1 MKRFTFYLF
10 VLVLLLSFV
19 GCNNNDATTP
29 TPKSTAATEAT
40 TSTETIPPYSVPS
53 PMAYPSY
60 TFTETPDVNDLRETA
75 VRAMR
80 DLLTIQWTPAEN
92 ISYFN
97 TAGRDKQFDYVAG
110 TAYGGLL
117 YSGAGSGL
125 FQFLEY
131 YNPETGLLLYP
142 GTADE
147 LRKTIGSGCA
157 DSLLWSWGTV
167 ANSFS
172 SGYYPSVMV
181 QQNGYLPVGNY
192 TYDPNLKSFY
202 YLPTEEIIKKNGE
215 AVMLD
220 AYTKVL
226 PADALVSSSAD
237 HAMMVIEEP
246 TVRYK
251 SDGTIDIEN
260 SYVYI
265 QDQRGGRTSKEFY
278 EVKDGSTTI
287 YFNSG
292 TRLKMTFETLLD
304 KNYIPVTLAEF
315 TGAKAY
321 ENAEVTTQGKT
332 CTSLKDLQNVM
343 IESNYP
349 IAFISAKLVD
359 GNGNVS
365 ELDKILFHGA
375 NGEGPAKT
383 YNFSQWE
390 TLHTMDTEGYSKLRI
405 EVVVS
410 TGERFTVVE
419 IYV

>member
-1 MKRFTFYLF
+1 MKRFTLCLLMLIMLF
-10 VLVLLLSFV
+10 AFA
-19 GCNNNDATTP
+19 GCKNNPAVESTP
-29 TPKSTAATEAT
+29 ETTEA
-40 TSTETIPPYSVPS
+40 IPPYTVPS

-60 TFTETPDVNDLRETA
+60 TFSQTPDVNDLRETA

-80 DLLTIQWTPAEN
+80 DLLTIQWTPAQD

-97 TAGRDKQFDYVAG
+97 TAGRDKQFDYIAG

-131 YNPETGLLLYP
+131 YNPETGLLMYP
-142 GTADE
+142 GTGDE
-147 LRKTIGSGCA
+147 LRKAIGSGCA

-237 HAMMVIEEP
+237 HAMMVIENP
-246 TVRYK
+246 TVKYT
-251 SDGTIDIEN
+251 DGAIDIEK
-260 SYVYI
+260 SYVII

-278 EVKDGSTTI
+278 EVKDGNTTV

-292 TRLKMTFETLLD
+292 TALKMTFKTLLE

-315 TGAKAY
+315 TGEKAY
-321 ENAEVTTQGKT
+321 EKAVVTTQGKT
-332 CTSLKDLQNVM
+332 CKALKDLQNVM

-359 GNGNVS
+359 SKGNTS

-390 TLHTMDTEGYSKLRI
+390 TLHTMNTEGYSKLRI

-410 TGERFTVVE
+410 TGERFTVAD